1 MPQSLYLVASHP
13 DAPEARPLID
23 ALSADLDTRFGSDG
37 RASFQDWQPHDP
49 KHVFLLVC
57 NDDEAVGCGAVRPIS
72 DSIGEVKRMYAKYP
86 GQGIGRAV
94 LAGLEAA
101 AWQAGYAELWLETR
115 TSNTEACS
123 FYQKRGYRR
132 IPNYGRYVGREEAAC
147 FGRYLGPVPA
157 ATSQPE
163 LQSTLGN
170 F

>member
-23 ALSADLDTRFGSDG
+23 ALSADLDMRFGSDG
-37 RASFQDWQPHDP
+37 RDSFQDWQADDA

-72 DSIGEVKRMYAKYP
+72 ESIGEVKRMYAKYP
-86 GQGIGRAV
+86 RQGIGRAM

-115 TSNTEACS
+115 VANEAACR
-123 FYQKRGYRR
+123 FYLKRGYRR
-132 IPNYGRYVGREEAAC
+132 IANYGRYVGRDNSAC
-147 FGRYLGPVPA
+147 FGRYLGPVPV
-157 ATSQPE
+157 SSPSE
-163 LQSTLGN
+163 LLPSLGN
-170 F
+170 S